1 MNHYLIE
8 FRFFGKSKTEIRKL
22 IWDVNKRYHI
32 RSRHR
37 PVPHIS
43 LVGSF
48 NTTDERR
55 LVNDFKN
62 ICKKQGLIH
71 FNVAGFDTFENN
83 RVIFLDIQ
91 PDKKMEMFRR
101 ELSTTLQPY
110 CRMKPY
116 DLEEKFS
123 FHTTITMKLNPAKFE
138 QVKKYISKKTKS
150 NYKHVLLRATLIK
163 NQIILCEYDF
173 LLKKLLN
180 RREAKNRTILS
191 YTFDELKKYLDEKHN
206 HTFNDFS
213 PEKTDK
219 VTVEIDLDAVK
230 KSYFSRIKNLFGKR
244 NVFLISDT
252 HFDHTNIIRYCNRP
266 FKSTSE
272 MNHVIISNW
281 NKTIRKKDIV
291 FFLGD
296 LRFGRGS
303 RETDYW
309 LKRLN
314 GRIYFLNGN
323 HETKSRITKFY
334 DKFIIKYRSRRFLL
348 LHDPKNIP
356 KDWAGWTICGHHHN
370 NYPID
375 FPFINGKTRLI
386 NVGVELL
393 NYTPLNIKKLFDL
406 DYENIEVMESINS
419 IPLMKK

>member
-8 FRFFGKSKTEIRKL
+8 FRFFGKSKTEIRNL
-22 IWDVNKRYHI
+22 IWDVNKRFHV
-32 RSRHR
+32 RPRHR

-43 LVGSF
+43 LVGPF

-55 LVNDFKN
+55 LVDDFKN
-62 ICKKQGLIH
+62 ICEKQDLMH
-71 FNVAGFDTFENN
+71 FNVVGFDTFENN

-91 PDKKMEMFRR
+91 PDKKMEMFRKD
-101 ELSTTLQPY
+101 LSTTLQRY
-110 CRMKPY
+110 CKLKPY

-123 FHTTITMKLNPAKFE
+123 FHATIAMKLYPSKFE
-138 QVKKYISKKTKS
+138 QVKRYISKKTKP

-180 RREAKNRTILS
+180 RREAKSRTILS
-191 YTFDELKKYLDEKHN
+191 YTFNKLEKYLDKKNN
-206 HTFNDFS
+206 HTFDDFT
-213 PEKTDK
+213 PKQINK
-219 VTVEIDLDAVK
+219 VPMEIDLDAVK
-230 KSYFSRIKNLFGKR
+230 KRYFGIIKNLFGKR

-272 MNHVIISNW
+272 MNHLIINNW

-296 LRFGRGS
+296 MRFGRGS

-334 DKFIIKYRSRRFLL
+334 DKLIIKYRSKRFLL
-348 LHDPKNIP
+348 LHDPKDIP
-356 KDWAGWTICGHHHN
+356 TDWDGWTICGHHHN

-393 NYTPLNIKKLFDL
+393 NYTPLNIERLFEL
-406 DYENIEVMESINS
+406 DFENILFMESIDS
-419 IPLMKK
+419 IPITKK

>member
-323 HETKSRITKFY
+323 HETKSRIEVGDFY
-334 DKFIIKYRSRRFLL
+334 CFMTQKTFQKIGMDGLYVDIIITI
-348 LHDPKNIP
+348 IP
-356 KDWAGWTICGHHHN
+356 
-370 NYPID
+370 
-375 FPFINGKTRLI
+375 
-386 NVGVELL
+386 
-393 NYTPLNIKKLFDL
+393 
-406 DYENIEVMESINS
+406 
-419 IPLMKK
+419 